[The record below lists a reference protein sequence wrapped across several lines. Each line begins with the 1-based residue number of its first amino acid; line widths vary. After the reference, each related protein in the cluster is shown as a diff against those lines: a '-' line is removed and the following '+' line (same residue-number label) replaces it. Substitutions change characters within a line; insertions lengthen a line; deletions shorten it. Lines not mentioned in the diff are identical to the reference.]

1 MDLFVNGTLM
11 RGEALHQN
19 LAACRFVRVAHT
31 GPYYRL
37 FLLGGGTYPGMI
49 RASHGGASIAGELYD
64 VPDAQ
69 VGAIFAR
76 EPPHLYLGDVEL
88 EDGIWVPGVLCE
100 ETVAPQYPEITAYGG
115 WQGWRKHGA
124 AMA

>member
-1 MDLFVNGTLM
+1 
-11 RGEALHQN
+11 
-19 LAACRFVRVAHT
+19 
-31 GPYYRL
+31 
-37 FLLGGGTYPGMI
+37 MI